1 MRNNASL
8 SEMLEAVPV
17 GEMARSSDGEVSL
30 LPPTNRTLFE
40 YCVVP
45 KILRYSNIIIIV

>member
-1 MRNNASL
+1 MRNT
-8 SEMLEAVPV
+8 EMLEAVPV